1 MIYLPASPLSRVA
14 DLGSADRLPPT
25 GASLQ
30 GPELGEAGLVPSQGA
45 CLRFLIGPCAQW
57 FGLVFSAPQALD
69 SN

>member
-14 DLGSADRLPPT
+14 DLNLADRLPLE

-45 CLRFLIGPCAQW
+45 SL
-57 FGLVFSAPQALD
+57 
-69 SN
+69 